1 MISKLLPLASTGQSL
16 WKYPLAYD
24 TIDENDISSL
34 INWLRTN
41 PRLTMGEVTKQF
53 EHRWSDF
60 IGTNYSVYLN
70 SGSSANL
77 LMVYSLLNAGKLK
90 NNKFL
95 VPSCGWATT
104 LSPFIQFGIEPIMV
118 DAEDGNYNIDLN
130 IVEDYLKR
138 GDIDGFIFVHV
149 LGVPHRRKELLYLK
163 EKYGCYILE
172 DSCASVGAKYDDESY
187 VGTLGDM
194 SSFSFYFGHQLSTI
208 EGGFI
213 NTDDKFLYEELLKLR
228 SHGWVKDIVNDE
240 YRNDENFPFIF
251 NEPGFNVRSTDL
263 QAYIGLGQLE
273 KAEHIFSKRNEN
285 HMRYVKKLND
295 KFELQDCTD
304 TTPVSLHIGIIAE
317 SNEHRKRVIEECHD
331 NSIETRV
338 WSHGNLGKHKFWT
351 NRYGEFNGEVANKIY
366 ERGFIVPTHP
376 FLNVE
381 DIDFISEVCNG
392 V

>member
-1 MISKLLPLASTGQSL
+1 MKNKSLDLTGQSL
-16 WKYPLAYD
+16 WKYPLASD
-24 TIDENDISSL
+24 TIDENDIDSL

-53 EHRWSDF
+53 ERKWADF

-130 IVEDYLKR
+130 IVEDYLKL

-149 LGVPHRRKELLYLK
+149 LGVPHRRKELSYLK

-213 NTDDKFLYEELLKLR
+213 NTDDEFLYEELLKLR

-263 QAYIGLGQLE
+263 QAYIGLRQLE
-273 KAEHIFSKRNEN
+273 KAERIFSKRNEN
-285 HMRYVKKLND
+285 HMRYVEKLND
-295 KFELQDCTD
+295 RFELQDCEN
-304 TTPVSLHIGIIAE
+304 TTPVSLHIGILAE
-317 SNEHRKRVIEECHD
+317 SNKHRKEVIEECNK

-351 NRYGEFNGEVANKIY
+351 SRYGEFSGEVANKIY

-376 FLNVE
+376 FLELKN
-381 DIDFISEVCNG
+381 IDFISEICNET
-392 V
+392 

>member
-1 MISKLLPLASTGQSL
+1 MKNKSLDLTGQSL
-16 WKYPLAYD
+16 WKYPLASD
-24 TIDENDISSL
+24 TIDENDIDSL

-53 EHRWSDF
+53 ERKWADF

-130 IVEDYLKR
+130 IVEDYLKL

-149 LGVPHRRKELLYLK
+149 LGVPHRRKELSYLK

-263 QAYIGLGQLE
+263 QAYIGLRQLE
-273 KAEHIFSKRNEN
+273 KAERIFSKRNEN
-285 HMRYVKKLND
+285 HMRYVEKLND
-295 KFELQDCTD
+295 RFELQDCEN
-304 TTPVSLHIGIIAE
+304 TTPVSLHIGILAE
-317 SNEHRKRVIEECHD
+317 SNKHRKEVIEECNK

-351 NRYGEFNGEVANKIY
+351 SRYGEFSGEVANKIY

-376 FLNVE
+376 FLELKN
-381 DIDFISEVCNG
+381 IDFISEICNET
-392 V
+392 

>member
-1 MISKLLPLASTGQSL
+1 MISKSLDLTGQSL
-16 WKYPLAYD
+16 WKYPLASD
-24 TIDENDISSL
+24 TIDEQDINSL
-34 INWLRTN
+34 IDWLRTN

-53 EHRWSDF
+53 ERKWADF

-130 IVEDYLKR
+130 IVEDYLKL

-228 SHGWVKDIVNDE
+228 SHGWVKDIINDE

-263 QAYIGLGQLE
+263 QAYIGLRQLE
-273 KAEHIFSKRNEN
+273 KAERIFSKRNEN
-285 HMRYVKKLND
+285 HMRYVEKLND
-295 KFELQDCTD
+295 RFELQDCEN
-304 TTPVSLHIGIIAE
+304 TTPVSLHIGILAE
-317 SNEHRKRVIEECHD
+317 SNKHRKEVIEECNK

-351 NRYGEFNGEVANKIY
+351 SRYGEFSGEVANKIY

-376 FLNVE
+376 FLELKN
-381 DIDFISEVCNG
+381 IDFISEICNET
-392 V
+392 